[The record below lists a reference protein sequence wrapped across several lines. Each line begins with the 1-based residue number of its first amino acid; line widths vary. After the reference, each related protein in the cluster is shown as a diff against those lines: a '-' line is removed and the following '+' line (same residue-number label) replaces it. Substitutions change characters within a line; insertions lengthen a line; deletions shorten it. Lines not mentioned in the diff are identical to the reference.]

1 MRKTVRLLS
10 LVTAVFFLPGLVS
23 ALVMLLPGAPGPA
36 DAVAAEKTIIRV
48 AGSTTVLPVAAKAAE
63 EFMALHPGVRITV
76 NPGGSGVGVKS
87 VGRGLADIGMVSR
100 EITEK
105 ERGYFSGVDFR
116 VLVFARDAVAC
127 VVSSEVYD
135 NGVKSLSKEQ
145 IRAIYSGDITNWKDV
160 GGPDREILVIDKEAH
175 RGTRHVF
182 MGYVFGDRLAAAHGA
197 RIISGSNNEEQTRV
211 AMSGSAIGMLS
222 VAWTNDDVKGLGI
235 REGGRVIEPTIENIR
250 NGAYPISRA
259 LTFVTNGPPRGAVKD
274 FLDFVMSPAGTRII
288 RESGYVPAR

>member
-1 MRKTVRLLS
+1 MKKNAWLLC
-10 LVTAVFFLPGLVS
+10 FIS
-23 ALVMLLPGAPGPA
+23 ALVLLLGHGTLVPGPA
-36 DAVAAEKTIIRV
+36 AAAGKTTIRM

-63 EFMALHPGVRITV
+63 AFLSLHPGLRITV

-87 VGRGLADIGMVSR
+87 VGRGLVDIGMVSR

-105 ERGYFSGVDFR
+105 EREYFRDVDFR

-127 VVSSEVYD
+127 VVSAEVYEG
-135 NGVKSLSKEQ
+135 GVKTLSREQ

-182 MGYVFGDRLAAAHGA
+182 MNYVFGERLAVARGA

-211 AMSGSAIGMLS
+211 AMSDSAIGMLS
-222 VAWTNDDVKGLGI
+222 IAWLNKDVRGVGI
-235 REGGRVIEPTIENIR
+235 TEDKKTIKPTMENIN
-250 NGAYPISRA
+250 NGTYPIVRD
-259 LTFVTNGPPRGAVKD
+259 LTFVTNGPPRGVVKD
-274 FLDFVMSPAGTRII
+274 FLDFIMGPAGTEII
-288 RESGYVPAR
+288 RESGYVPTK